1 MDMNFAWSTRDEKL
15 LVVAY
20 WWEQQKKLC
29 CICGEEMEPY
39 KRQSTH
45 NPRAATVEHLIPRRD
60 NGPNTVGNV
69 RLAHALC
76 NHTLGA
82 LWATNRERIK
92 GGFAPIGESEALAR
106 ARNPPPRVKH
116 EPLPR
121 FNKRSHYPRES
132 LHYEAWVK
140 WLDEQAAKAL
150 RGHAWRLTG
159 LPRGATLTPEYQRL
173 LCGVKTRTA
182 RKMTAAETARW
193 LAENGIRGS

>member
-1 MDMNFAWSTRDEKL
+1 MDMEFEWTTREEKL

-20 WWEQQKKLC
+20 WWDQQKKLC
-29 CICGEEMEPY
+29 CICGEEMAPY
-39 KRQSTH
+39 MRQSTH

-60 NGPNTVGNV
+60 NGPNTAGNV

-82 LWATNRERIK
+82 LWGENQQRAK
-92 GGFAPIGESEALAR
+92 FGFPLISEAEALAR
-106 ARNPPPRVKH
+106 RKKPKPKS

-121 FNKRSHYPRES
+121 FNKRCHYPKES

-173 LCGVKTRTA
+173 LGGVKTRTA

-193 LAENGIRGS
+193 LAEQGIRGA

>member
-1 MDMNFAWSTRDEKL
+1 MNMNFEWHTRDEKL

-39 KRQSTH
+39 KRQNSH

-60 NGPNTVGNV
+60 NGPNTAGNV

-82 LWATNRERIK
+82 LWEQNRYREMFGMPTI
-92 GGFAPIGESEALAR
+92 SEKSALHN
-106 ARNPPPRVKH
+106 ARNKKKVQR

-121 FNKRSHYPRES
+121 FKKDSWYPKES
-132 LHYEAWVK
+132 AYYASWMK
-140 WLDEQAAKAL
+140 WKDEQEAKAL

-173 LCGVKTRTA
+173 LGGVKTRTA

-193 LAENGIRGS
+193 LSDQGVRGA